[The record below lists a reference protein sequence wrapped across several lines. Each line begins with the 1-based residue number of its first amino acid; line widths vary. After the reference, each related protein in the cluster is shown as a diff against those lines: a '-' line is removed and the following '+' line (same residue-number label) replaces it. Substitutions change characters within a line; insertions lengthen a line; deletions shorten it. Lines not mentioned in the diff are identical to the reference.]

1 MSYLHK
7 AKRIHDE
14 KWIEGN
20 LIVDENR
27 EKYIVEQKAVVQDGH
42 HIRID
47 SDDPVFFYQH
57 TFCQGTGM
65 YDKNFVQIY
74 EKDIV
79 KLNNLGYRNR
89 GVYGKVE
96 FNDGCF
102 EVVGDGWRDYLK
114 CYVANHSVEVCGN
127 IFDNPELLEV

>member
-1 MSYLHK
+1 MREILFK
-7 AKRIHDE
+7 GKRKESGEWVEGELRQDE
-14 KWIEGN
+14 DLETA
-20 LIVDENR
+20 
-27 EKYIVEQKAVVQDGH
+27 YISRWDYYTDDGGW
-42 HIRID
+42 RR
-47 SDDPVFFYQH
+47 DPYEYQIIPE
-57 TFCQGTGM
+57 TLCQYTGM
-65 YDKNFVQIY
+65 NDRNGVRIW
-74 EKDIV
+74 ENDIV

-127 IFDNPELLEV
+127 FFDNPELLEV

>member
-1 MSYLHK
+1 MREILFK
-7 AKRIHDE
+7 GKRKESGEWVEGDLRQDE
-14 KWIEGN
+14 DLETAYISRWDYYTDDGGWQ
-20 LIVDENR
+20 R
-27 EKYIVEQKAVVQDGH
+27 EPYE
-42 HIRID
+42 
-47 SDDPVFFYQH
+47 YQIIPE
-57 TFCQGTGM
+57 TLCQYTGM
-65 YDKNFVQIY
+65 NDRNGVRIW
-74 EKDIV
+74 ENDIV